1 MENYLEYL
9 NESPTVFFKCRNEPG
24 WPIEFVTENIK
35 SIFGYNSEDFIS
47 QKIKFIDIV
56 YEIDRKQLSDEIDFI
71 VNNLDLDKYEFKP
84 YRFITKNKKIL
95 WVQDITNLKKDKS
108 GKVNYFH
115 CYITDITN
123 QIKKDEKLHISEDII
138 STIYN
143 NSFQFIGLME
153 NDGTLIRANKTSLEF
168 VNIKESDVIGKK
180 FWDCPWWEHSIDDQE
195 ELKKDVALASK
206 GEFIRKKKVHFDPF
220 GNKIYVDFSIKPVFN
235 SNNEVIYLIPEGHNI
250 TDNVL
255 KEKELDKYMSI
266 INENVLISI
275 TDLDGKILNC
285 SDKFCEVSGYS
296 KEELIGNRHNIM
308 KDPNTPE
315 EFYKELWQTITSGH
329 IWKGEHKNYN
339 KKGEAF
345 YVENIITP
353 NFNTNDEMIGF
364 TSIYNDITL
373 RKEISELSI
382 TDELTKLYNR
392 RHFNSVLD
400 SELKKS
406 LRHKHNF
413 TLMILD
419 VDYFKQYNDTYG
431 HFEGDNALINV
442 ANSLKETLNRPDDY
456 IFRLGGEEFS
466 IITSNIDTIG
476 VEQLAQKIKKS
487 IEKLNIKH
495 EKSDISN
502 SLTISIGVKT
512 INPKKDSLCHEE
524 IYKCADKAL
533 YEAKQKGRNRVIVC

>member
-9 NESPTVFFKCRNEPG
+9 NESPTVFFKCRNESG

-35 SIFGYNSEDFIS
+35 SIYGYDSKDFIN
-47 QKIKFIDIV
+47 QKLNFIDIV
-56 YEIDRKQLSDEIDFI
+56 YEQDRKQLSDEIDYL
-71 VNNLDLDKYEFKP
+71 VNNLDFTRYEFKP
-84 YRFITKNKKIL
+84 YRFITKDKKVL
-95 WVQDITNLKKDKS
+95 WVQDITNVKKDEK
-108 GKVNYFH
+108 GNVTYFH

-123 QIKKDEKLHISEDII
+123 QIKRDEQLNISEDII

-153 NDGTLIRANKTSLEF
+153 PDGTLIKANKTSLEF

-180 FWDCPWWEHSIDDQE
+180 FWDCPWWEHSVDDQE
-195 ELKKDVALASK
+195 ELQKDIISASK
-206 GEFIRKKKVHFDPF
+206 GEFVRKKKVHYDPF

-235 SNNEVIYLIPEGHNI
+235 NKNEVVHLIPEGHNI
-250 TDNVL
+250 TDNVI
-255 KEKELDKYMSI
+255 KEKELGKYINI

-275 TDLDGKILNC
+275 TDLDGKIINC
-285 SDKFCEVSGYS
+285 SDKFSEVSGYS
-296 KEELIGNRHNIM
+296 KKELIGNRHNIM
-308 KDPNTPE
+308 KDPDTPE
-315 EFYKELWQTITSGH
+315 EFYKELWETITSGH

-339 KKGEAF
+339 KNGEAF

-353 NFNTNDEMIGF
+353 NFNNNDEIIGY

-392 RHFNSVLD
+392 RHFNSIFNT
-400 SELKKS
+400 ELKKS
-406 LRHKHNF
+406 LRHNHNF

-419 VDYFKQYNDTYG
+419 VDFFKQYNDTYG
-431 HFEGDNALINV
+431 HFEGDNALIDV
-442 ANSLKETLNRPDDY
+442 ANSLKGSLNRPDDY

-466 IITSNIDTIG
+466 IITTNIDHIG
-476 VEQLAQKIKKS
+476 VEQLAQKIKDS

-495 EKSDISN
+495 ENSNISD

-512 INPKKDSLCHEE
+512 INPSSEKLDHEE

-533 YEAKQKGRNRVIVC
+533 YEAKQKGRNRIIIS